1 MQISAARTGAR
12 APPLSL
18 SLSLPLSRS
27 QVHIHTHACVSHAP
41 LDVQETIYMRLHT
54 YHSRVYIWFAYR
66 RARNNMYA
74 CAFISFARVHMR
86 AHIYH
91 LRVYMSFASRR
102 ARNDMY
108 ACTYTS
114 FENARALPLSLSC
127 AYTHTFTHVCVYPM
141 RQVLWVYTPVQIL
154 NTLQKF
160 FIRVTWRQAHM
171 KWNICIYTYIHDIYI
186 YVYQNMTYMH
196 V

>member
-1 MQISAARTGAR
+1 
-12 APPLSL
+12 
-18 SLSLPLSRS
+18 
-27 QVHIHTHACVSHAP
+27 
-41 LDVQETIYMRLHT
+41 
-54 YHSRVYIWFAYR
+54 
-66 RARNNMYA
+66 MYA

-127 AYTHTFTHVCVYPM
+127 AYTHIHTRVCVSHATSSLGIHTGSDSEHASK
-141 RQVLWVYTPVQIL
+141 VLHSCNMT
-154 NTLQKF
+154 TG
-160 FIRVTWRQAHM
+160 AHEM
-171 KWNICIYTYIHDIYI
+171 KYMYIYI
-186 YVYQNMTYMH
+186 YT
-196 V
+196 